1 MAGTDRGPAPG
12 GGAGVPEA
20 PMIPC
25 PQCGALVPETDG
37 PRHVYVPSAP
47 GCWAAF
53 GEVRA
58 DEMRRFPGSPEGNLV
73 VDTYMA
79 QHPGDG
85 TDRRDRQSVFIH
97 LASLCAVLER
107 GGAPTRSPDVLRKV
121 LASRTDY
128 PVLDRAHGP
137 GGLTVLHM
145 IGATEQRDHDVRA
158 RAWAAAVWD
167 AWRDHH
173 PQIRAAL
180 DRAGIGA

>member
-1 MAGTDRGPAPG
+1 MPSDTSSIA
-12 GGAGVPEA
+12 
-20 PMIPC
+20 C
-25 PQCGALVPETDG
+25 PQCGALVPDVDG

-53 GEVRA
+53 GALRA
-58 DEMRRFPGSPEGNLV
+58 DEMQRFPGSPENNLI

-85 TDRRDRQSVFIH
+85 TDRRDRQSVFVH

-107 GGAPTRSPDVLRKV
+107 GGTPAHSPDVLRRV

-128 PVLDRAHGP
+128 PILDRAHGP
-137 GGLTVLHM
+137 GNLSLLHVA
-145 IGATEQRDHDVRA
+145 GAADPAEHDVRA
-158 RAWAAAVWD
+158 RAWAVSVWG

-173 PQIRAAL
+173 AEIRAAL
-180 DRAGIGA
+180 DKAKVDH

>member
-1 MAGTDRGPAPG
+1 VTAPDPAF
-12 GGAGVPEA
+12 ARTIA
-20 PMIPC
+20 C
-25 PQCGALVPETDG
+25 PQCGAVVPDTDG

-58 DEMRRFPGSPEGNLV
+58 DEMQRFPGSPENNLV

-85 TDRRDRQSVFIH
+85 TDRRDRQSVFVH

-107 GGAPTRSPDVLRKV
+107 GGAPARSPDVLRQV

-128 PVLDRAHGP
+128 PTLVRTHGP
-137 GGLTVLHM
+137 GDLTVLHVV
-145 IGATEQRDHDVRA
+145 GATDQADHDARV

-167 AWRDHH
+167 AWADHQ

-180 DRAGIGA
+180 DRARVGA

>member
-1 MAGTDRGPAPG
+1 MANPPPDPDPAR
-12 GGAGVPEA
+12 AKTA
-20 PMIPC
+20 AC
-25 PQCGALVPETDG
+25 PQCGALVPDTDG

-53 GEVRA
+53 GAIRA
-58 DEMRRFPGSPEGNLV
+58 DEMQRFPGSPQNNLV

-85 TDRRDRQSVFIH
+85 TDRRDRQSVFVH

-107 GGAPTRSPDVLRKV
+107 GGAPARSPNVLRQV

-128 PVLDRAHGP
+128 PVLERTHGP
-137 GGLTVLHM
+137 GELTILHVV
-145 IGATEQRDHDVRA
+145 GVTDQADHDARV
-158 RAWAAAVWD
+158 RAWAASVWD

-180 DRAGIGA
+180 DRAKVAP